1 MSTVAQAPKTLPAG
15 AWNADPVHS
24 HVGFAVEYLVGT
36 FHGSFSPVEA
46 TLEVDENGVGTLR
59 GSARVENVK
68 VQDENLAAHLQ
79 TPDFFDAERTPE
91 ITFAARDIRASGDDL
106 AVRGELTIKGETH
119 PVELR
124 GTVSE
129 PIEDPYGNARF
140 GLELETQIDRTAFGI
155 NWNNPL
161 PSGEPALANDVTLT
175 AKLSLVK
182 A

>member
-1 MSTVAQAPKTLPAG
+1 MSTVAQVPKTLPAG
-15 AWNADPVHS
+15 TWNVDPVHS
-24 HVGFAVEYLVGT
+24 HVDFAVEYLVGT
-36 FHGSFSPVEA
+36 FQGSFSPVEA

-79 TPDFFDAERTPE
+79 APDFFDAERTPE
-91 ITFAARDIRASGDDL
+91 ITFAARDMRASGKDL
-106 AVRGELTIKGETH
+106 AVSGELTIKGEMHT
-119 PVELR
+119 VELR

-129 PIEDPYGNARF
+129 PIDDPYGTTRF

>member
-1 MSTVAQAPKTLPAG
+1 MS
-15 AWNADPVHS
+15 
-24 HVGFAVEYLVGT
+24 
-36 FHGSFSPVEA
+36 
-46 TLEVDENGVGTLR
+46 
-59 GSARVENVK
+59 
-68 VQDENLAAHLQ
+68 
-79 TPDFFDAERTPE
+79 
-91 ITFAARDIRASGDDL
+91 
-106 AVRGELTIKGETH
+106 GELTIKGETH

-175 AKLSLVK
+175 AKLSLVQ